1 MNEGR
6 TELEALADRI
16 ARTAASIDAATHTLL
31 TDIRDF
37 DGRCGWAAQG
47 ALSCAHWLSWWC
59 GIALGAARE
68 KVRVANALAAL
79 PLMDDELRR
88 GQLSFSKV
96 RAMTRVA
103 TPENEARLVELAR
116 GSTAAQL
123 EKMCRL
129 LDQLRPR
136 DPATDEERRWLRA
149 RDEANGLVKIEAQ
162 LRPEEAARVLAA
174 CDAAAGEGG
183 RRVDGLVAMAEA
195 TLRGDKPDRAP
206 VDVMVHID
214 AGTLTGEAAGAGISA
229 EIARR
234 LLCDAGVVAVLEDA
248 GGQPLDVGRKQ
259 RVFAGA
265 LRRALVARDKGCR
278 FPGCTH
284 TRYLDAHHVRHWVN
298 GGATSAAN
306 ALMLCTRHHGL
317 VHEGGFRVIADG
329 DGVRFLQPDGREVP
343 PRGVPPTTRPDELPV
358 TAEMPPTWDGD
369 PVDYEA
375 ATAYAM

>member
-1 MNEGR
+1 MNEGGID
-6 TELEALADRI
+6 LEALADRI
-16 ARTAASIDAATHTLL
+16 ARTTASLDAATHTLL
-31 TDIRDF
+31 ADIREF
-37 DGRCGWAAQG
+37 DGRRGWAAQG
-47 ALSCAHWLSWWC
+47 ALSCAHWLSWRC

-103 TPENEARLVELAR
+103 TAENEARLVELAR

-123 EKMCRL
+123 EKVCRL

-136 DPATDEERRWLRA
+136 DPALEEKRRWLRA
-149 RDEANGLVKIEAQ
+149 RDPANGMMKIEVQ

-174 CDAAAGEGG
+174 CDAAAGEGE
-183 RRVDGLVAMAEA
+183 RRVDGLLAMAEA
-195 TLRGDKPDRAP
+195 TLRGDKPDRPP
-206 VDVMVHID
+206 VEVMVHID
-214 AGTLTGEAAGAGISA
+214 AGTLTGAAAGAGVSA

-248 GGQPLDVGRKQ
+248 GGKPLDVGRKQ
-259 RVFAGA
+259 RVFSGA
-265 LRRALVARDKGCR
+265 LRRALVARDQGCR

-284 TRYLDAHHVRHWVN
+284 TRYLHGHHVRHWVD
-298 GGATSAAN
+298 GGATSVAN
-306 ALMLCTRHHGL
+306 AVMLCTQHHAL

-329 DGVRFLQPDGREVP
+329 EGVRFLEPDGREVP
-343 PRGVPPTTRPDELPV
+343 PRGVPPTVPDELPV

-369 PVDYEA
+369 PVDYDA
-375 ATAYAM
+375 ATAYAR